1 MERRGGIP
9 TPAEVHLDVRL
20 VAFPEVG
27 LDGVQAEEVVLV
39 DRVEPFSCRVVSFRF
54 ERERDGTDASEGEE

>member
-27 LDGVQAEEVVLV
+27 LDGVQAKEVVLV
-39 DRVEPFSCRVVSFRF
+39 DRVEPFSFRFVSFLQRDM
-54 ERERDGTDASEGEE
+54 ERLRREGEE

>member
-27 LDGVQAEEVVLV
+27 LDGVQAKEVVLV
-39 DRVEPFSCRVVSFRF
+39 DRVEPFSFRFVSFRLQREM
-54 ERERDGTDASEGEE
+54 ERLRREGEE